1 MIKISS
7 HYPCYMNLCVMF
19 TVTHGRPSY
28 CCYIATGNIHL
39 GLFFLYRTLMGQS
52 RAWSSAR
59 HSIWRDNYQGQVIT
73 REDNGTGDPP
83 HNRAELHTTEH
94 CAAHNRASCRQN
106 GGTWT
111 RPFGTK
117 TSVFRAFKCVTGAII
132 VKALFSVM
140 VRHTLGKTYDCSE
153 YSKVKNA
160 ICKHARLSKQ
170 IGPVVCKA
178 SSVVC
183 RGVSWVH
190 LCSVVCSVRDQL
202 TGLSRR

>member
-1 MIKISS
+1 MR
-7 HYPCYMNLCVMF
+7 LF
-19 TVTHGRPSY
+19 
-28 CCYIATGNIHL
+28 
-39 GLFFLYRTLMGQS
+39 GLFRD
-52 RAWSSAR
+52 AWIGHRSHMLNKFR
-59 HSIWRDNYQGQVIT
+59 ILFSIHRCPYIYNC
-73 REDNGTGDPP
+73 TGDPP

-111 RPFGTK
+111 RRFGTK
-117 TSVFRAFKCVTGAII
+117 TSGVRAFKCVTGTIV

-140 VRHTLGKTYDCSE
+140 VRHTSGKTNNCSE
-153 YSKVKNA
+153 YSKVKKA

-170 IGPVVCKA
+170 ICPVVCNA

-183 RGVSWVH
+183 RAMTWAH

-202 TGLSRR
+202 TGLPRRLNQEHDIVLNNSTEFVFNDWS